1 MTIQR
6 PPPVV
11 FVVERRFRTPWV
23 LRLVLL
29 LFALLVLPVLIALNL
44 LLYAVIL
51 PALVQTII
59 G

>member
-6 PPPVV
+6 PPVV

-23 LRLVLL
+23 LRLALL